1 MQFFFSIE
9 QIGISEDETATRI
22 AIYVFAQKPHM
33 IVDDT
38 WGGEAKFTNYT
49 EVQAKVDEMD
59 RKNIAETVGKF
70 RIVIVQKDIQL
81 PVFLAGPITAQPL
94 LIPTIEDGHGRDWK

>member
-1 MQFFFSIE
+1 
-9 QIGISEDETATRI
+9 
-22 AIYVFAQKPHM
+22 M

-70 RIVIVQKDIQL
+70 RSAIVQKDIQLPVFLAGQL